1 MIKQS
6 FPKNAFDLEYR
17 RYKILSRLLQFKER
31 QDCFVGITSIN
42 EFELMLISRQ
52 VLTLCIFQ
60 IGSSGENQKPA
71 VDELEDNI
79 DIDAL
84 LKHVNEDL
92 NNWRSEPVK
101 LAVTGKSGVGKSSF
115 INTIR
120 NLKPGDPGFAA
131 SSSFGNTTEK
141 ATVYEYPGN
150 PKITLHDLP
159 GFGSIEFPTN
169 EYGKTMKL
177 YEYDYILIFVGIIE
191 ENDLEI
197 AKKLREMEKPFC
209 FVRSKIDLD
218 ILNAKNDGES
228 EKDAVEKI
236 ISKSLDNLK
245 YAGFYKAK
253 LFVISNRN
261 RKIYQ
266 FNDLVS
272 YIPKNLP
279 ALKCNAVMFSVLGEF
294 TDDIINNK
302 YQLLKDRIW
311 KVLMALILDTPLTSQ
326 DRLFN
331 TELIAK
337 ELLLYHNAF
346 GFEQQSVKDILKD
359 DSIRQK
365 LNANFIVEIQPATMC
380 DILLIELKNLRTS
393 WIRVDFFD
401 TTMLMQ
407 EAVFL
412 LNQVLE
418 RCRDDAKLV
427 YSHIRNVD
435 V

>member
-1 MIKQS
+1 
-6 FPKNAFDLEYR
+6 
-17 RYKILSRLLQFKER
+17 
-31 QDCFVGITSIN
+31 
-42 EFELMLISRQ
+42 MLISRQ

-60 IGSSGENQKPA
+60 IGSSGENQKSA

-79 DIDAL
+79 DKEGPDAL
-84 LKHVNEDL
+84 LKHMNEDL
-92 NNWRSEPVK
+92 NNWRSETVK
-101 LAVTGKSGVGKSSF
+101 LAVTGKTGVGKSSF

-120 NLKPGDPGFAA
+120 NMKPGNYGFATM
-131 SSSFGNTTEK
+131 SCSGNTTEK

-159 GFGSIEFPTN
+159 GFGTIEFPTN
-169 EYGKTMKL
+169 EYEKTMKL
-177 YEYDYILIFVGIIE
+177 YEYDYILIFVGNIE

-197 AKKLREMEKPFC
+197 AKKLKEMEKPFC
-209 FVRSKIDLD
+209 FVRSKIYLD
-218 ILNAKNDGES
+218 IQNAKNDGES
-228 EKDAVEKI
+228 EKDVVEKI

-253 LFVISNRN
+253 LFVISNHN

-279 ALKCNAVMFSVLGEF
+279 AFKCNAVMFSVLGEF

-302 YQLLKDRIW
+302 YQLLKDRLL
-311 KVLMALILDTPLTSQ
+311 KVLVATGSIYSM

-365 LNANFIVEIQPATMC
+365 LNANSIIAIQPNVDAMC
-380 DILLIELKNLRTS
+380 D
-393 WIRVDFFD
+393 FF
-401 TTMLMQ
+401 
-407 EAVFL
+407 F
-412 LNQVLE
+412 
-418 RCRDDAKLV
+418 
-427 YSHIRNVD
+427 H
-435 V
+435 

>member
-1 MIKQS
+1 
-6 FPKNAFDLEYR
+6 L
-17 RYKILSRLLQFKER
+17 
-31 QDCFVGITSIN
+31 
-42 EFELMLISRQ
+42 
-52 VLTLCIFQ
+52 
-60 IGSSGENQKPA
+60 
-71 VDELEDNI
+71 
-79 DIDAL
+79 
-84 LKHVNEDL
+84 NEDL

-101 LAVTGKSGVGKSSF
+101 LAVTGKTGVGKSSF

-120 NLKPGDPGFAA
+120 NMKPGNHGFATT
-131 SSSFGNTTEK
+131 SCSGNTTEK

-159 GFGSIEFPTN
+159 GFGTIEFPTN
-169 EYGKTMKL
+169 EYDKTMKL
-177 YEYDYILIFVGIIE
+177 YEYDYILIFVGNIE

-197 AKKLREMEKPFC
+197 AKKLKEMEKPFC

-218 ILNAKNDGES
+218 ILNARNEGES

-253 LFVISNRN
+253 LFVISNHN

-272 YIPKNLP
+272 YIPKILT

-311 KVLMALILDTPLTSQ
+311 KVSVASVVLDTAPIYSKG
-326 DRLFN
+326 RLFN
-331 TELIAK
+331 IKPIVK
-337 ELLLYHNAF
+337 ELLLYHNTF

-365 LNANFIVEIQPATMC
+365 LNANSIIEIQPADEAMC
-380 DILLIELKNLRTS
+380 DFLFTELENLRTS
-393 WIRVDFFD
+393 QTRLLFFD
-401 TTMLMQ
+401 SMMFMHQVLT
-407 EAVFL
+407 L
-412 LNQVLE
+412 LNQALDS
-418 RCRDDAKLV
+418 CRDDAKLV

-435 V
+435 VEVIFFSLFTRTASLV